1 MKLTVKVP
9 DMTCNHCKMTINS
22 AIQKLNEIENVDINL
37 DTKIVEV
44 SGKIDVQEVV
54 GAIKDSGY
62 TVEQIL
68 NIQQN

>member
-54 GAIKDSGY
+54 GAIKNSGY